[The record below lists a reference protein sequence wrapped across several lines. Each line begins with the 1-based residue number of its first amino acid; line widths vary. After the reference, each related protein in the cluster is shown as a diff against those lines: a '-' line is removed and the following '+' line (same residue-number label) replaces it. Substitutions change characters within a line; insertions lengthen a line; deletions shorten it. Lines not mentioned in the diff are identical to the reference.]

1 MSNAFKNRQTDESTP
16 LKADRQV
23 NNTCENLQ
31 NLPKILHA
39 KNFQG
44 FRDPKCKFFVYKF

>member
-23 NNTCENLQ
+23 NNTFENKRIVNKFVAKQQ
-31 NLPKILHA
+31 NV
-39 KNFQG
+39 Q
-44 FRDPKCKFFVYKF
+44 